1 MLNILHK
8 AFNIIPQLLT
18 KNKTTGNTFNVVMS
32 KGCTVLNETVLTF
45 NVGIEYQRQDCVAL
59 KAHNSNLQI
68 N

>member
-1 MLNILHK
+1 MNK
-8 AFNIIPQLLT
+8 TALLT
-18 KNKTTGNTFNVVMS
+18 KSRATGNAFNVVMS

-45 NVGIEYQRQDCVAL
+45 NVGIEYQRQGCAAL

>member
-1 MLNILHK
+1 MNK
-8 AFNIIPQLLT
+8 TALLT
-18 KNKTTGNTFNVVMS
+18 ISSTTENAFNVVMS

-45 NVGIEYQRQDCVAL
+45 NVGIEYQRQGCAAL